1 MKIKNVLYKLFY
13 QLVDFCISVPSVAF
27 QTVTQ
32 KLFHRFC
39 ATWTTYGYH
48 GISHERQGVI
58 SNDMDQKIGQR
69 NGEAMISA

>member
-1 MKIKNVLYKLFY
+1 MKIKNVLNRLFY
-13 QLVDFCISVPSVAF
+13 QQLELCISVPSVAF

-32 KLFHRFC
+32 KLLARFC

-48 GISHERQGVI
+48 GISHERQDII

-69 NGEAMISA
+69 NGEATIY